1 MYVRYTKSMKPC
13 RKCGVVKPLEDFY
26 KMAGMRDGYRHDC
39 KECNLAAKRQ
49 KYLADPA
56 VVKARVKG
64 WQQANPERLNAYR
77 RARRL
82 EPEVKERERAGHLKR
97 KYGMTIEQYDSML
110 EAQGGGCFIC
120 GRPPRE
126 DSSLHVDHDHSTGR
140 VRGILCFCCNNALA
154 DFQDDPSLLRKAAS
168 YVTINSPEVEEE
180 IQPARRRALSLV
192 GRGS

>member
-1 MYVRYTKSMKPC
+1 M
-13 RKCGVVKPLEDFY
+13 KPLEDFY
-26 KMAGMRDGYRHDC
+26 KMAGMRDGHRHDC
-39 KECNLAAKRQ
+39 KACNLEAKRQ

-56 VVKARVKG
+56 VVKARVKR

-97 KYGMTIEQYDSML
+97 KYGMTIEQFDSML

-120 GRPPRE
+120 GRVSRE
-126 DSSLHVDHDHSTGR
+126 DSSLHVDHDHSTGK
-140 VRGILCFCCNNALA
+140 VRGSLCFGCNNALA

-168 YVTINSPEVEEE
+168 YVTSNSVEVEEE
-180 IQPARRRALSLV
+180 IQLARSRALSLV
-192 GRGS
+192 GGGS